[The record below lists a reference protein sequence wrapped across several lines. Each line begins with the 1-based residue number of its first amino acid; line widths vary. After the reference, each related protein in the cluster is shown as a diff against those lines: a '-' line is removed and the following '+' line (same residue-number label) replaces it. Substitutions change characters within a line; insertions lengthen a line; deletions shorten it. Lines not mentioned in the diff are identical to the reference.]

1 MNFNELRSGI
11 KSRELS
17 ISVFGLG
24 RIGLPTALMFTK
36 AGYCV
41 NGVDIDKELLD
52 DLREGDTFIDE
63 PGLPELLDQALNENL
78 IEFTSNFENAIK
90 NADIL
95 IICVPTPVS
104 ENKVPDYSAVRDI
117 SMKIGENIRRNQIV
131 ICESSISPTTIR
143 DVIIPII
150 ERNSDL
156 SVNKDFGVCSC
167 PERADP
173 GKIID
178 NFNKVT
184 RIVGG
189 SSKHV
194 GKVVIELYES
204 ITDADI
210 IQLSTPGTAN
220 AVKLT
225 ENIFRDVNI
234 ALMNELAVLYEKLD
248 IDIKEVIKGAST
260 KYNFQPHYPGPG
272 VGGPCLPANP
282 YYVIQD
288 ADKKDYIPFLIR
300 VAREVN
306 DRMPAYVLDLVT
318 NALNFVGKSIKGTNI
333 TCLGLS
339 YKANVRDTQISPAVK
354 IIRLLKKKKSYKTN
368 IGDEHLSPSLES
380 SNLKVFDPYYKG
392 ETVKTIKVEES
403 LQTALKDTECVVLLT
418 DHEEFKKLDFKSIE
432 MDEKNPLVLVDSR
445 NIYDFDDL
453 PKFVVYSGV
462 GRRLRF
468 MNG

>member
-1 MNFNELRSGI
+1 MNLTNKISEIDSKDLV
-11 KSRELS
+11 

-36 AGYCV
+36 AGYQV
-41 NGVDIDKELLD
+41 MGVDIDRELLK
-52 DLREGDTFIDE
+52 DLKNKETFIDE
-63 PGLPELLDQALNENL
+63 PGLPKLLNEAVEGNL
-78 IEFTSNFENAIK
+78 IDFTSDFKNAIK
-90 NADIL
+90 KADIL

-104 ENKVPDYSAVRDI
+104 ENKVPDYSAIRDV
-117 SMKIGENIRRNQIV
+117 SLRIGKHLEKEQIV

-143 DVIIPII
+143 DVLIPII
-150 ERNSDL
+150 EDNSDL
-156 SVNKDFGVCSC
+156 KVNEDFGVCSC

-173 GKIID
+173 GKIVN
-178 NFNKVT
+178 NFNNVT

-189 SSKHV
+189 SSKEV
-194 GKVVIELYES
+194 GDFVRKIYKS
-204 ITDADI
+204 ITSADI

-234 ALMNELAVLYEKLD
+234 ALMNELAVLYEKLN

-306 DRMPAYVLDLVT
+306 DRMPSYVLDLIT
-318 NALNFVGKSIKGTNI
+318 DALNFVGKSVKGSSI
-333 TCLGLS
+333 TALGLS
-339 YKANVRDTQISPAVK
+339 YKANVRDIQISPAVK
-354 IIRLLKKKKSYKTN
+354 IIKLLKDKN
-368 IGDEHLSPSLES
+368 SLI
-380 SNLKVFDPYYKG
+380 KVYDPYYKG
-392 ETVKTIKVEES
+392 EVIEGINVEDS
-403 LQTALKDTECVVLLT
+403 LDAALTNTECIVLLT
-418 DHEEFKKLDFKSIE
+418 DHTEFKDLNLKSIE
-432 MDEKNPLVLVDSR
+432 IDPDNPLVLVDTR
-445 NIYDFDDL
+445 NIYDLNQL
-453 PKFVVYSGV
+453 PDNMVYSGV
-462 GRRLRF
+462 GRRLRSVKRS
-468 MNG
+468 

>member
-1 MNFNELRSGI
+1 MNLDELKSGI
-11 KSRELS
+11 KGRDLVV
-17 ISVFGLG
+17 SVFGLG

-36 AGYCV
+36 AEYRV
-41 NGVDIDKELLD
+41 NGVDIDKALLD
-52 DLREGDTFIDE
+52 DLRNGSTFIDE
-63 PGLPELLDQALNENL
+63 PGLPELLNQAIEKGL
-78 IEFTSNFENAIK
+78 INFTNDFENAIK
-90 NADIL
+90 TSDVL

-104 ENKVPDYSAVRDI
+104 ENKVPDYSAVRNV
-117 SMKIGENIRRNQIV
+117 SQKIGNNIHEGQIV

-150 ERNSDL
+150 EKTSNL
-156 SVNKDFGVCSC
+156 KVNEDFGACSC

-189 SSKHV
+189 SSQKV
-194 GKVVIELYES
+194 GEIVIKLYKS
-204 ITDADI
+204 ITDANI

-248 IDIKEVIKGAST
+248 IDIKEVIRGAST

-282 YYVIQD
+282 YYIIQD

-306 DRMPAYVLDLVT
+306 DRMPTYVLDLIT

-333 TCLGLS
+333 TALGLS
-339 YKANVRDTQISPAVK
+339 YKANVRDIQISPAVK
-354 IIRLLKKKKSYKTN
+354 IIKLLRKKKSYKAN
-368 IGDEHLSPSLES
+368 IEDSQISPPVEDS
-380 SNLKVFDPYYKG
+380 KVSVYDPYYKG
-392 ETVKTIKVEES
+392 ETIES
-403 LQTALKDTECVVLLT
+403 IEVANSLEDVLNFNTECIVLLT
-418 DHEEFKKLDFKSIE
+418 DHDEFKELNFNRIE
-432 MDEKNPLVLVDSR
+432 TNETDPLVLVDSR
-445 NIYDFDDL
+445 NIYDFDQL
-453 PKFVVYSGV
+453 PENLVYSGV
-462 GRRLRF
+462 GRRLRLTK
-468 MNG
+468 

>member
-1 MNFNELRSGI
+1 MIFNEL
-11 KSRELS
+11 KSRIDSKELEV
-17 ISVFGLG
+17 SVFGLG

-36 AGYCV
+36 AGYSV
-41 NGVDIDKELLD
+41 NGVDIDKGLLE
-52 DLREGDTFIDE
+52 DLQEGDTFVDE
-63 PGLPELLDQALNENL
+63 PGLPELLDEALEKGL
-78 IEFTSNFENAIK
+78 IEFTSDFQDAIRSS
-90 NADIL
+90 DIL

-104 ENKVPDYSAVRDI
+104 ENKVPDYSAIRDI
-117 SMKIGENIRRNQIV
+117 SLKIGNNIKKGQIV

-143 DVIIPII
+143 DVIIPTI
-150 ERNSDL
+150 ENNSNL
-156 SVNKDFGVCSC
+156 TVNTDFGVCSC

-189 SSKHV
+189 SSQKV
-194 GKVVIELYES
+194 GDLVIKLYES

-306 DRMPAYVLDLVT
+306 DRMPTYVLDLVT

-354 IIRLLKKKKSYKTN
+354 IVNLLKKKKSYKA
-368 IGDEHLSPSLES
+368 
-380 SNLKVFDPYYKG
+380 NLKETQISPHVKNSKITIYDPYYKG
-392 ETVKTIKVEES
+392 ETVKNIKVAKSLEEAIS
-403 LQTALKDTECVVLLT
+403 NTECIVLLT
-418 DHEEFKKLDFKSIE
+418 DHDEFKDFDFTRVEI
-432 MDEKNPLVLVDSR
+432 DEKDPLVLVDSR
-445 NIYDFDDL
+445 NIYDFDQL
-453 PKFVVYSGV
+453 PENVVYSGV
-462 GRRLRF
+462 GRRLRLTK
-468 MNG
+468 

>member
-1 MNFNELRSGI
+1 MNFNELKSRI
-11 KSRELS
+11 KSKDLVV
-17 ISVFGLG
+17 SVFGLG

-36 AGYCV
+36 AGYQV
-41 NGVDIDKELLD
+41 NGVDIDEALLD
-52 DLREGDTFIDE
+52 DLRDGDTFIDE
-63 PGLPELLDQALNENL
+63 PGLPKLLNQAIDKGL
-78 IEFTSNFENAIK
+78 INFTCDFENAIK
-90 NADIL
+90 TSDIL

-117 SMKIGENIRRNQIV
+117 SSKIGKNIHKGQIV

-150 ERNSDL
+150 EDNSTL
-156 SVNKDFGVCSC
+156 KVNEDFGACSC

-189 SSKHV
+189 TSQKV
-194 GKVVIELYES
+194 GELVIKIYES
-204 ITDADI
+204 ITDANI

-306 DRMPAYVLDLVT
+306 DRMPTYVLDLIT
-318 NALNFVGKSIKGTNI
+318 NALNFVGKSIRGTNI
-333 TCLGLS
+333 TALGLS

-354 IIRLLKKKKSYKTN
+354 IIKLLRKKKSYEAN
-368 IGDEHLSPSLES
+368 IQESQISPPVEVSKIS
-380 SNLKVFDPYYKG
+380 VYDPYYKG
-392 ETVKTIKVEES
+392 ETVNNIKVANSLEE
-403 LQTALKDTECVVLLT
+403 ALKGTECIVLLT
-418 DHEEFKKLDFKSIE
+418 DHDEFKEFDFNQIE
-432 MDEKNPLVLVDSR
+432 IDENDPLVLVDSR
-445 NIYDFDDL
+445 NIYDFDEL
-453 PKFVVYSGV
+453 PDNIVYSGV
-462 GRRLRF
+462 GRRLRLTK
-468 MNG
+468 